1 MTEKELKK
9 LTRQELLEVLLAQS
23 KKIDRLQRQLNEA
36 KEQLARKELNIS
48 EAGSIAEASLVLNNI
63 FADAQNA
70 ADQYLDNIRLMHE
83 QAEKELAEARA
94 ARARAE
100 EPAEMPA
107 PEEPAEMPEE
117 ISEIPDEQVWTDAVQ
132 AGHEVPAEAALAES
146 LAAAEHDRKAA
157 AEYLEEIRQLKEQTE
172 RDCAEKRKRTDRQI
186 RVSLIRTKKA
196 VHQMLN
202 LYADEVI
209 KRMKH
214 LKDWDRQMEALHER
228 KIEQRSSKSH
238 R

>member
-1 MTEKELKK
+1 M
-9 LTRQELLEVLLAQS
+9 LAQS

-107 PEEPAEMPEE
+107 PEEPA
-117 ISEIPDEQVWTDAVQ
+117 SST
-132 AGHEVPAEAALAES
+132 S
-146 LAAAEHDRKAA
+146 LHASGINMK
-157 AEYLEEIRQLKEQTE
+157 
-172 RDCAEKRKRTDRQI
+172 KRTI
-186 RVSLIRTKKA
+186 
-196 VHQMLN
+196 
-202 LYADEVI
+202 
-209 KRMKH
+209 
-214 LKDWDRQMEALHER
+214 
-228 KIEQRSSKSH
+228 RSSVTVTGPPFLICSLNNGITEPLEPSTLPKRVVTNCVRTEGPPICEAVMKLSSLPNC
-238 R
+238 